1 MSMDLLVL
9 TEKIYKKI
17 CLGGVCMKRL
27 VTAMGNDILNNE
39 LKKYSK
45 YDLVSN
51 DLFCQDM
58 LITCISKC
66 EVDTI
71 IISGLLQGQWD
82 LEEFVSKIR
91 KENSFARVIIVI
103 DEIDATLRKVLE
115 KSNVFDIFLDSNVEV
130 QDIIEA
136 IDRED
141 PIVKKYAMV
150 NEDVEKYTV
159 IDKNLQENQ
168 SCISKKLE
176 KLEKKEKLSK
186 DVPIVLEKMVQKQE
200 VITISGIPGAGKST
214 FATNFCKVLSEK
226 SASKILLI
234 DLDTLNGNIDEILKV
249 EKVPKNIEICV
260 DPDKKSG
267 INYVSEL
274 IMKNRF
280 NANVFDEL
288 VINSYGYDILT
299 GNTSLHYC
307 QNVLNDKCYDEL
319 LKCAKEKYDFIV
331 IDTSS
336 NVFLDST
343 KWALANATRILFI
356 TESNFLSLKKMS
368 QFISIMTKTWGIWKQ
383 KIELVVNKKSKNCIE
398 NEVISEALDGMKIVG
413 EIKFNEE
420 NNSVSYENIL
430 ANINYVPKKKII
442 EKLLEIKKSFF
453 AGETKI
459 EKEMAVD
466 VN

>member
-1 MSMDLLVL
+1 M
-9 TEKIYKKI
+9 KKI
-17 CLGGVCMKRL
+17 
-27 VTAMGNDILNNE
+27 VTAMGNDVLNLE
-39 LKKYSK
+39 LKRFAK
-45 YDLVSN
+45 YDLVAD

-58 LITCISKC
+58 LITCINNY

-91 KENSFARVIIVI
+91 KANSSARIIIVT
-103 DEIDATLRKVLE
+103 DVIDATQRKVLE

-130 QDIIEA
+130 QDIIDA

-141 PIVKKYAMV
+141 PIIKKYAMV

-159 IDKNLQENQ
+159 IDKEL
-168 SCISKKLE
+168 SDIKKFDI
-176 KLEKKEKLSK
+176 KNATVLEKKEKSLK
-186 DVPIVLEKMVQKQE
+186 DVPVVLEKMVQKQE

-214 FATNFCKVLSEK
+214 FAINFCKVLSEK
-226 SASKILLI
+226 SSSKILLI
-234 DLDTLNGNIDEILKV
+234 DLDTLNGNIDEILKID
-249 EKVPKNIEICV
+249 KVPKNIEMCV
-260 DPDKKSG
+260 DADKKSG

-280 NANVFDEL
+280 NANVLDEL
-288 VINSYGYDILT
+288 VISAYGYDVLT

-343 KWALANATRILFI
+343 KWALANATRILFV
-356 TESNFLSLKKMS
+356 TESNFLSLKKMN
-368 QFISIMTKTWGIWKQ
+368 QFINIITKTWGIWKQ
-383 KIELVVNKKSKNCIE
+383 KIEIIVNKKSKNCIE
-398 NEVISEALDGMKIVG
+398 NEVISEALDGIKVVG
-413 EIKFNEE
+413 EIKQNEAC
-420 NNSVSYENIL
+420 NSISYENIL
-430 ANINYVPKKKII
+430 ENINYVPKKKII
-442 EKLLEIKKSFF
+442 EKLLDIKKNFF
-453 AGETKI
+453 AGEMKM
-459 EKEMAVD
+459 EREMITDA
-466 VN
+466 N

>member
-1 MSMDLLVL
+1 M
-9 TEKIYKKI
+9 KKI
-17 CLGGVCMKRL
+17 
-27 VTAMGNDILNNE
+27 VTAMGNEVLNLE
-39 LKKYSK
+39 LKRFTK
-45 YDLVSN
+45 YDLVAD

-91 KENSFARVIIVI
+91 NVNSSARIIIVTDAI
-103 DEIDATLRKVLE
+103 DQTLKNVLE
-115 KSNVFDIFLDSNVEV
+115 KSNVLDIFLDSNVEV

-141 PIVKKYAMV
+141 PIIKKYAMV
-150 NEDVEKYTV
+150 NEDIEKYTV
-159 IDKNLQENQ
+159 IDKELADTKIIDNK
-168 SCISKKLE
+168 SAVIS
-176 KLEKKEKLSK
+176 EKKEKILKST
-186 DVPIVLEKMVQKQE
+186 PLIFEKMVQKQE

-234 DLDTLNGNIDEILKV
+234 DLDTLNGNVDEILKID
-249 EKVPKNIEICV
+249 KAPKNIEICV
-260 DPDKKSG
+260 DADKKSG

-288 VINSYGYDILT
+288 VINAYGYDVLT

-319 LKCAKEKYDFIV
+319 LKCAKERYDFIV

-343 KWALANATRILFI
+343 KWALSNATRILFV
-356 TESNFLSLKKMS
+356 TESNFLSLKKMN
-368 QFISIMTKTWGIWKQ
+368 QFINIMTKTWGIWKQ
-383 KIELVVNKKSKNCIE
+383 KIEIVVNKKSKNCIE
-398 NEVISEALDGMKIVG
+398 NEVISEALDGIKIVG
-413 EIKFNEE
+413 EIKQNEE
-420 NNSVSYENIL
+420 SNSISYENIL
-430 ANINYVPKKKII
+430 ENINYVPKKKII
-442 EKLLEIKKSFF
+442 EKLLDIKKSFF
-453 AGETKI
+453 AGDTKI
-459 EKEMAVD
+459 EREMITDA
-466 VN
+466 N